1 MKSQQ
6 EFIDAVMSGKTLVC
20 GTNKI
25 RLDGNKI
32 SVLGDGFSS
41 IGEAFKASNVED
53 FVHLINSLGR
63 SKMALFVPE
72 WVVA

>member
-25 RLDGNKI
+25 RFDEKKI
-32 SVLGDGFSS
+32 TVLGDGFSS
-41 IGEAFKASNVED
+41 VGEALKASNVEE
-53 FVHLINSLGR
+53 FVHLVDSLGR

-72 WVVA
+72 WVIA

>member
-6 EFIDAVMSGKTLVC
+6 EFIDAVMSGKTLAC
-20 GTNKI
+20 GTNRI

-41 IGEAFKASNVED
+41 VGVGFKASNIEE
-53 FVHLINSLGR
+53 FVHLIDSLGR
-63 SKMALFVPE
+63 SNMALFVPE
-72 WVVA
+72 WVIA